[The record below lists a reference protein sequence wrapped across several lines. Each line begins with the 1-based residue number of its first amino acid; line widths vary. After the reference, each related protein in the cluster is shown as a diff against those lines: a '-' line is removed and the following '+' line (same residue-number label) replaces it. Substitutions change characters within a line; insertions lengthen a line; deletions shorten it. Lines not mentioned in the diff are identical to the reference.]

1 MNGVGRGG
9 FRVWVKANGE
19 RFSGIFRITLWEWEG
34 FQVGKGTQVLP
45 LRDPSERGDSALVSL
60 RLSPRPAPPRPL
72 PFTPNQSFQPEHS
85 IHPTTASFYLHVPV
99 CGSLSVTQRPSPLH
113 PSTVRDLSRTQIPL
127 TLTLAFNPPE
137 TPIAEGYDSNILSEP
152 V

>member
-60 RLSPRPAPPRPL
+60 RLSPRPAPSHSLQINHFNLNTQSTQPQL
-72 PFTPNQSFQPEHS
+72 PS
-85 IHPTTASFYLHVPV
+85 ISTFPYVGASP
-99 CGSLSVTQRPSPLH
+99 
-113 PSTVRDLSRTQIPL
+113 
-127 TLTLAFNPPE
+127 
-137 TPIAEGYDSNILSEP
+137 
-152 V
+152 